1 MTTAFDP
8 RKRSR
13 YEASPAEAVPPPASE
28 QVPPP
33 VPPPRSA
40 SVESL
45 LSRYRDRGPVSSGA
59 LVEALLGSHGYYVA
73 EEVTPEPVAALGPN
87 QTAAEHVAEAER
99 RWDGGKLVRF
109 SGRRLLLALAMAP
122 RWAGRCCGR
131 A

>member
-1 MTTAFDP
+1 MRP
-8 RKRSR
+8 RPRRPYLRLHPSR
-13 YEASPAEAVPPPASE
+13 YRRPC
-28 QVPPP
+28 
-33 VPPPRSA
+33 
-40 SVESL
+40 
-45 LSRYRDRGPVSSGA
+45 RDRGPVSSCA

-73 EEVTPEPVAALGPN
+73 EEVTPEPVAALGPD